1 MAESKKEIIQETI
14 LKAMENVNG
23 QIDQDSTNEQ
33 QKFTYT
39 SYNNAMKHVRKACVD
54 AGLIFIPLGIEN
66 AQVDRTA
73 KGHFLASGNFKF
85 TIANK
90 FGESCEAAIYASGF
104 DTLDKFSYK
113 ICSGAKKYLIIQLFG
128 LSNDMDPENDKQES
142 VEPPNKDVLAINKK
156 ITGAKTQEELQKV
169 YKEFEHI
176 IKFNKTLS
184 DEVKDKLEELK
195 GDK

>member
-156 ITGAKTQEELQKV
+156 SLVLRLKRS
-169 YKEFEHI
+169 YKKY
-176 IKFNKTLS
+176 IKNLS
-184 DEVKDKLEELK
+184 ILLNLIRH
-195 GDK
+195 